1 MSTYE
6 EILKKD
12 PKMGELVDILGPL
25 EKPKMTSDLLKDVL
39 ETIVSQQLSVKAAST
54 IWSRFEKL
62 VGSVV
67 PGNPILFDAG
77 ALRSVGV
84 SLQKSKYIADTCS
97 HFASGEIDQ
106 SHLASLSDEEVIS
119 KLTKIKGIGRWSS
132 EMILMFSLGRE
143 DVFSLGDLGLKTAV
157 SRLYGVERDDLVAIE
172 KISRA
177 WSPFRS
183 YASRYLWK
191 SLDNEPKIKP

>member
-1 MSTYE
+1 MMSYV

-12 PKMGELVDILGPL
+12 PKIGELIDIFGPL
-25 EKPKMTSDLLKDVL
+25 ERPKISPDLFKDVL

-67 PGNPILFDAG
+67 PNNPILLDTDV
-77 ALRSVGV
+77 LRGVGI

-97 HFASGEIDQ
+97 HFVSGEINQ
-106 SHLASLSDEEVIS
+106 SQLVSLSDEEVIS

-132 EMILMFSLGRE
+132 EMILMSSLGRE

-157 SRLYGVERDDLVAIE
+157 SKLYGVERDDLVAIE
-172 KISRA
+172 KISRN
-177 WSPFRS
+177 WSPFRT

-191 SLDNEPKIKP
+191 SLDNEPKV